1 MLFVAE
7 DRTEIP
13 RLETEPAGD
22 IGDQGAGAPPDQVVE
37 PAAGPGR
44 GGRRRRPDPAS
55 EPSDPDFSSPPP
67 LERTTADTVTERQLV
82 RAFYWLYRGWCRLL
96 GAQVDAQH
104 SDFED
109 LGKAWLDLA
118 RKVPGIRW
126 VIAAAGP
133 LFTLTDLLD
142 KLAIAWSV
150 RTRFRQG
157 FRMPNWRERNQDG
170 REAADVHVVDGSA
183 GAP

>member
-1 MLFVAE
+1 MLLVVE
-7 DRTEIP
+7 ETEIP
-13 RLETEPAGD
+13 RLETEPDVPLDDRADGN
-22 IGDQGAGAPPDQVVE
+22 ADQVAE

-44 GGRRRRPDPAS
+44 GGRRRRPDPAP
-55 EPSDPDFSSPPP
+55 EPEFAAPPL
-67 LERTTADTVTERQLV
+67 LERTTAETVTEAQLV

-96 GAQVDAQH
+96 GAQVDAH
-104 SDFED
+104 HTDFQD

-142 KLAIAWSV
+142 KLASAWSV

-157 FRMPNWRERNQDG
+157 FRVPNWRERGQDG
-170 REAADVHVVDGSA
+170 REQTDVHVVDGSA

>member
-1 MLFVAE
+1 MLLVAE
-7 DRTEIP
+7 ERTEIP
-13 RLETEPAGD
+13 RVETEPIVDAD
-22 IGDQGAGAPPDQVVE
+22 DQVAPPPDQVAGS
-37 PAAGPGR
+37 AAGPTR
-44 GGRRRRPDPAS
+44 GGRRRRPDPDS
-55 EPSDPDFSSPPP
+55 EPEFSSPPP
-67 LERTTADTVTERQLV
+67 PDRPTADSVTEAQLV

-96 GAQVDAQH
+96 GAQVDAHH
-104 SDFED
+104 SDFQD

-142 KLAIAWSV
+142 KLAVAWSV
-150 RTRFRQG
+150 RTRFREG
-157 FRMPNWRERNQDG
+157 FRVPNWRERAQDG
-170 REAADVHVVDGSA
+170 READVHVVDGSA